1 MPGISPV
8 LPPWGGQHSR
18 LRAGTQTTG
27 TRGLGEPADTR
38 LGRGAG
44 GEQHCSGG
52 GHKLTGGG
60 LRADASL

>member
-8 LPPWGGQHSR
+8 LLPRGGQHSR

-27 TRGLGEPADTR
+27 TRGLGEPADTG

-44 GEQHCSGG
+44 GEQRCSDG
-52 GHKLTGGG
+52 GHRLTGGA
-60 LRADASL
+60 LCADASL